1 MKPAIAAISRNG
13 TSHAA
18 DTYLN
23 VDGRCNLRALDASH
37 SDSSRSFT
45 DNES

>member
-1 MKPAIAAISRNG
+1 MNPALAAISRTG

-23 VDGRCNLRALDASH
+23 VDGRCNLLAIYASH
-37 SDSSRSFT
+37 ADSSRSFI

>member
-1 MKPAIAAISRNG
+1 MNPALAAISRTG

-18 DTYLN
+18 ETHLN

-37 SDSSRSFT
+37 ADSLRSFT